1 MSPCSLNK
9 GKNLLPLVLK
19 TQNIFIMLSYN
30 FFSNFRVQKYIL
42 NYSRTN
48 HVRLFMLPCFVK
60 PERYKLITTFLGL
73 LAKMAYSIIGFPDRI
88 FCLEHVFYP
97 SFQDWSM
104 PL

>member
-1 MSPCSLNK
+1 MSPCSLKK

-48 HVRLFMLPCFVK
+48 HVTLFMLPCFVK

-73 LAKMAYSIIGFPDRI
+73 LAKMAYSIIGFQL
-88 FCLEHVFYP
+88 FMNYE
-97 SFQDWSM
+97 
-104 PL
+104 